1 MLAATC
7 LALTIYY
14 EARDQPLAGQLA
26 VAEVVL
32 YSVENKHYTDDICS
46 VVWQETQFSFT
57 HDGKPE
63 RPRHHT
69 WEGIQKLS
77 VDILDDPEGMLF
89 NMGATHY
96 HATYVT
102 PYWVD
107 DMVLVGQVGDHVFYE
122 EVR

>member
-1 MLAATC
+1 MLAVTC

-32 YSVENKHYTDDICS
+32 NRVENEHYPDDICS
-46 VVWQETQFSFT
+46 VVWEEKQFSFT

-63 RPRHHT
+63 RPRHEV
-69 WEGIQKLS
+69 WEDIQELAR
-77 VDILDDPEGMLF
+77 DILADPDSVLF
-89 NMGATHY
+89 NTGATHY

-107 DMVLVGQVGDHVFYE
+107 GMVIVGKVGDHIFYE
-122 EVR
+122 EIR

>member
-32 YSVENKHYTDDICS
+32 NRVENKHYPDDICS
-46 VVWQETQFSFT
+46 VVWEEKQFSFT

-63 RPRHHT
+63 RPRHEV
-69 WEGIQKLS
+69 WGDIQALAR
-77 VDILDDPEGMLF
+77 DILDDPDGVLF
-89 NMGATHY
+89 HTGATHY
-96 HATYVT
+96 HAKYVT
-102 PYWVD
+102 PFWVD
-107 DMVLVGQVGDHVFYE
+107 DMIFVGQVGDHIFYE